1 MVMGYIRGKVMY
13 LLKLECIGD
22 NIKQM
27 SKFYSAK
34 LDSITPGLGKAV
46 IGDMP
51 ARYFVAEI
59 TGLNDKYKFARKF
72 LKSKK
77 DYLKANS
84 IGSRGIY
91 AFYLLE
97 NNKIYDIKEPVS
109 WGRAER
115 YYCKIENNKLVK
127 MGEEEVIKWLKNT

>member
-1 MVMGYIRGKVMY
+1 MY

-27 SKFYSAK
+27 NKFYSKK
-34 LDSITPGLGKAV
+34 LDDITPGLGKLV
-46 IGDMP
+46 IGSMP

-59 TGLNDKYKFARKF
+59 TGLDDKYKFARKF
-72 LKSKK
+72 LKPKK

-84 IGSRGIY
+84 VGSRGIY

-97 NNKIYDIKEPVS
+97 NNKVYDIKEPVS
-109 WGRAER
+109 WGRSER
-115 YYCKIENNKLVK
+115 YFCKIEENKLIK
-127 MGEEEVIKWLKNT
+127 IGEEEVIRWLKNT